1 MDPLITSPVP
11 PSYISHFDRT
21 NDFSGGEGGGGRGSG
36 WAEVFQKMLT
46 ASPLLHSCS
55 FLLALIV
62 SLSKMEHMI
71 ILNMS

>member
-1 MDPLITSPVP
+1 MW
-11 PSYISHFDRT
+11 T
-21 NDFSGGEGGGGRGSG
+21 NDFSGGGGGGRGSG